1 LDIDGDGSARDS
13 AAKVGHHNDGI
24 ALVLHNKSLRSALE
38 KASLAGCRISFEAR
52 LARSSAADAVVIPD
66 FGTFSRM
73 SGASSSALWH
83 TGPGNRGRLAGAP
96 GGPTAISF
104 GVGVVR

>member
-38 KASLAGCRISFEAR
+38 KASLAGVGHPSKRAWPGAVLLMQLLSRILALFRECPAR
-52 LARSSAADAVVIPD
+52 HQAP
-66 FGTFSRM
+66 
-73 SGASSSALWH
+73 LWH
-83 TGPGNRGRLAGAP
+83 TGPGNRGRLAGGTRRP
-96 GGPTAISF
+96 DRYLLRGG
-104 GVGVVR
+104 GG